1 MVLGNFIEPRIEG
14 HNLGISPFVIL
25 VMLSLWGWMWGFV
38 GMILAVPLTVIIKI
52 ICENIPLLHPVAIL
66 LGNKPQD
73 TRLEFTTYE
82 EEDGLKDTVPEKESD
97 TAHP

>member
-1 MVLGNFIEPRIEG
+1 
-14 HNLGISPFVIL
+14 
-25 VMLSLWGWMWGFV
+25 MLSLWGWMWGFV

-73 TRLEFTTYE
+73 TRLEFTAYE
-82 EEDGLKDTVPEKESD
+82 EESEVEKNGENK
-97 TAHP
+97 A

>member
-1 MVLGNFIEPRIEG
+1 M
-14 HNLGISPFVIL
+14 
-25 VMLSLWGWMWGFV
+25 WGWMWGFV